1 MKDDIK
7 IVGADTA
14 NLRVVGKTY
23 YKVNT
28 DKIETI
34 EDIKL
39 ILKHLDLSYSPE
51 SKEEYEVMKHLL
63 ILN

>member
-1 MKDDIK
+1 MDDK
-7 IVGADTA
+7 IIVIDKAT
-14 NLRVVGKTY
+14 LRVVGKTC

-39 ILKHLDLSYSPE
+39 ILKHLNLNYSPE